1 MGTETLL
8 KFSCIETVTER
19 EAAGVCLQGNC
30 EKMVLRFSSGA
41 TSVTRSSRSHIRIRV
56 SEFYTHRYVYID
68 TYTYI
73 HTRVVDRCVG
83 VEYSGLYRIYI
94 FVLPYLPM
102 WIIQWGCAMLNPK
115 RLLYYTINKRRSQ
128 SVWRNAP
135 RTSVSVLPFPG
146 NRAASS
152 YIFTK
157 NPKFAGRIF

>member
-1 MGTETLL
+1 VGTETLL

-83 VEYSGLYRIYI
+83 GGVLGFVQNIYLRFI
-94 FVLPYLPM
+94 VST
-102 WIIQWGCAMLNPK
+102 NVD
-115 RLLYYTINKRRSQ
+115 YTMGMRYVK
-128 SVWRNAP
+128 P
-135 RTSVSVLPFPG
+135 
-146 NRAASS
+146 
-152 YIFTK
+152 
-157 NPKFAGRIF
+157 